1 MKYELN
7 LTLTYRCNPKT
18 VGITLI
24 CEVNCFRRPTDT
36 EMPEPWVGITIQMT
50 IITCNKLS

>member
-1 MKYELN
+1 MKYDLN

-24 CEVNCFRRPTDT
+24 CELKEETHRYRNARTLGWYNYSNDYHY
-36 EMPEPWVGITIQMT
+36 
-50 IITCNKLS
+50 L

>member
-1 MKYELN
+1 MKYDLN